1 MKRKIHWGITGLLAM
16 LVFFL
21 FWQSRALQAEAIEEG
36 MRARDQAQHLAA
48 LMQER
53 ERLMVALNPIE
64 AGVPI
69 NPRPM
74 AAGLSPRL
82 QPVETAGD

>member
-1 MKRKIHWGITGLLAM
+1 MDDGVAASIAQALA
-16 LVFFL
+16 
-21 FWQSRALQAEAIEEG
+21 RLQKE
-36 MRARDQAQHLAA
+36 R

-64 AGVPI
+64 AGIEI

-82 QPVETAGD
+82 QPVESAGD